1 MSCARP
7 TEAKPQINAS
17 LARNNSMNTPL
28 TDEDLFPF
36 GAHKG
41 KKMKDVSASYLDWLR
56 GQKWLS
62 DWPQVAD
69 YIERNKK
76 AIDLELRRS
85 HLL

>member
-1 MSCARP
+1 MSD
-7 TEAKPQINAS
+7 Q
-17 LARNNSMNTPL
+17 L
-28 TDEDLFPF
+28 TDESPFPF

-69 YIERNKK
+69 YIERNAKT
-76 AIDLELRRS
+76 IDWELRRS